1 MCYAGAMRSLRAVA
15 IVLTLATAAPVF
27 ARSARPPTVEID
39 GCVMPA
45 TACADVRGVVK
56 VRVGDRKIELA
67 VERVWLP
74 GSAASGSKL
83 LTELELRGLT
93 VHGPKE
99 VTGRLAPGAHVRVR
113 GVLRTGPMML
123 VQSIEPR
130 PAK

>member
-1 MCYAGAMRSLRAVA
+1 MATFRIAVV
-15 IVLTLATAAPVF
+15 VLALATSVPAF

-39 GCVMPA
+39 GCVLPA

-56 VRVGDRKIELA
+56 VRVDDRKIELA

-74 GSAASGSKL
+74 GSSASGSKL

-93 VHGPKE
+93 IHGPKE
-99 VTGRLAPGAHVRVR
+99 ITGRLAAGAPVRVR
-113 GVLRTGPMML
+113 GILRAGPMML

>member
-1 MCYAGAMRSLRAVA
+1 MVTFRIAVV
-15 IVLTLATAAPVF
+15 VLALATSVSAF

-39 GCVMPA
+39 GCVLPA

-56 VRVGDRKIELA
+56 VRVDDRKIELA

-83 LTELELRGLT
+83 LTVLELRGLT
-93 VHGPKE
+93 IHGPKE
-99 VTGRLAPGAHVRVR
+99 ITGRLAAGAHVRVR
-113 GVLRTGPMML
+113 GILRAGPMML

-130 PAK
+130 PEK

>member
-1 MCYAGAMRSLRAVA
+1 MIRGAMRSLRAA
-15 IVLTLATAAPVF
+15 AVLALVVAAPAF
-27 ARSARPPTVEID
+27 GRSVRPPTVEID

-45 TACADVRGVVK
+45 TACTEVRGVVK
-56 VRVGDRKIELA
+56 VRVDDRKVELA

-74 GSAASGSKL
+74 GSTASGSKL

-99 VTGRLAPGAHVRVR
+99 VTGRLAAGAHVRVR
-113 GVLRTGPMML
+113 GVLRAGPMML

-130 PAK
+130 PEK

>member
-1 MCYAGAMRSLRAVA
+1 MRSFRAAVV
-15 IVLTLATAAPVF
+15 VLALATAAPAF

-45 TACADVRGVVK
+45 TACADVRDVVK
-56 VRVGDRKIELA
+56 LRVDDRKVELA

-83 LTELELRGLT
+83 LTELKLRGLT

-99 VTGRLAPGAHVRVR
+99 VTERLAAGAHVRVR
-113 GVLRTGPMML
+113 GVLRSGPMML

-130 PAK
+130 PEK